1 MLKEWFYIAGLLM
14 TIFLKNRYYIS
25 HVVNFGASL
34 KLDDVMLVEM
44 WCVYSTSRPSPLNS
58 LGVSQT
64 TTLFMIS
71 TGQVINKKSAM
82 DGLHYW
88 PARWEA

>member
-1 MLKEWFYIAGLLM
+1 MVIHSWVVNDDFLKESLLHI
-14 TIFLKNRYYIS
+14 TCRQFRSFLEARRCNA
-25 HVVNFGASL
+25 HP
-34 KLDDVMLVEM
+34 LVEM

-58 LGVSQT
+58 LGVSRT

-71 TGQVINKKSAM
+71 TKKSAM
-82 DGLHYW
+82 DGLRYW